1 MFSHISA
8 LQLVQYS
15 VCWSRRVGQLQD
27 TRTAVLACVDH
38 STAALLLEFTA
49 LQGLNSLLFCSGFP
63 GEYTAEKLAA
73 LQAATQKLPAKL
85 KPAATGDSAG
95 SIPAEAAAG
104 GVIKLSG
111 SFRQAPKQSDDRFTY
126 SYSIHGT
133 MSGNSAATIAAAAG
147 GASAAA
153 AAGSSSDAG
162 RSRAGRGQAG
172 AGAPAAGLA
181 NIGATDDRPPEDEEA
196 MPLPPPPRPAAAAPN
211 GSRAATTT
219 ADRAGATAA
228 DLNGA
233 GTDGDDDEDGDDD
246 AGGFHLPNKETIR

>member
-1 MFSHISA
+1 MFSHISV

-38 STAALLLEFTA
+38 SSAALLLKFTV
-49 LQGLNSLLFCSGFP
+49 LQGLNSLLFCSDLP
-63 GEYTAEKLAA
+63 GEYSAEKLAA

-85 KPAATGDSAG
+85 KPAATGDSSG
-95 SIPAEAAAG
+95 SVPAEAAAG

-126 SYSIHGT
+126 SYNIHGT
-133 MSGNSAATIAAAAG
+133 MAGKSAATIAAAAAG
-147 GASAAA
+147 SASAAA

-172 AGAPAAGLA
+172 SGAA
-181 NIGATDDRPPEDEEA
+181 DDRPPEDEEA

-211 GSRAATTT
+211 GSRASTTT